1 MRRPDI
7 IVSRDAS
14 GGPTNRFIPHTGDSA
29 PMRVYVVDN
38 GGQWTHR
45 EWRVLKYLK
54 VETKIIPNTT
64 PFDQIGQVDALVL
77 SGGAPDVASEAGRM
91 GNNGKYLDRA
101 EFPILGICAGMQ
113 FMATHFGGT
122 TGPAVRAEFG
132 RTRLYVDVEDQLFQ
146 GVPREFDVW
155 ESHNDEV
162 KVVPEGFQVLAHSD
176 TCQVEAMR
184 SLERPLYAVQFHPE
198 VENTENGVD
207 IFRNFL
213 RAVEEWHR

>member
-1 MRRPDI
+1 
-7 IVSRDAS
+7 
-14 GGPTNRFIPHTGDSA
+14 
-29 PMRVYVVDN
+29 MRVYVVDN

-54 VETKIIPNTT
+54 VETRIIPNTT
-64 PFDQIGQVDALVL
+64 PFDQMGQVDALVL

-91 GNNGKYLDRA
+91 GNNGEYIDKAD
-101 EFPILGICAGMQ
+101 FPILGICAGMQ
-113 FMATHFGGT
+113 FMATHFGGS

-132 RTRLYVDVEDQLFQ
+132 RTRLYVDEEDQLFR

-155 ESHNDEV
+155 GSHNDEV
-162 KVVPEGFQVLAHSD
+162 KTVPEGFEVLAHSD
-176 TCQVEAMR
+176 TCRVEAMC
-184 SLERPLYAVQFHPE
+184 SSKRPLYAVQFHPE
-198 VENTENGVD
+198 VENTDHGMD